1 MSGFGSIIW
10 SGYKEMKTILFTAFA
25 VLAASSQAAIITQ
38 WNFNSVT
45 PDANTSTGSAT
56 PSIGAGSVALVG
68 GTTSTFASGDASGG
82 STDPATG
89 DDSAWNVSTWAAQ
102 GAENKLRGVQ
112 FNVSTVGQ
120 LNVKVSWDQ
129 RHSNTAS
136 KFAQF
141 QYSTNGTD
149 FVDFGS
155 AFEANAGDT
164 WFNTRSV
171 DLSSITA
178 VNDNANFA
186 FRIVAAFDPATG
198 QYVASNP
205 TSSYGTTST
214 WRFDMVTVDAE
225 PVPEPATLALL
236 GLGLAAAAR
245 KRRK

>member
-1 MSGFGSIIW
+1 MSSFGSNIW

-45 PDANTSTGSAT
+45 PDANTGTGSAT
-56 PSIGAGSVALVG
+56 PSIGVGSVALVG

-82 STDPATG
+82 STDPAVG

-102 GAENKLRGVQ
+102 GTENKLRGAQ

-120 LNVKVSWDQ
+120 LNVKVSWDH

-155 AFEANAGDT
+155 AFEASAGDT

-186 FRIVAAFDPATG
+186 FRIVAAFDPASG
-198 QYVASNP
+198 QYVASSP
-205 TSSYGTTST
+205 TGTYGTSGT

-225 PVPEPATLALL
+225 PVPEPATIALL